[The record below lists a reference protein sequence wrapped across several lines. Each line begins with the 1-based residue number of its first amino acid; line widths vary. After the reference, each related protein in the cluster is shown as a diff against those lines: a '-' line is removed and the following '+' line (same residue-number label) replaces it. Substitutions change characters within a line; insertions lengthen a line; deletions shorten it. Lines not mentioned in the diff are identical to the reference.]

1 MSNPPHVTSTGLLR
15 SGYELFRSLL
25 LDKRYFWGLCGI
37 VVLGDAFLTQLVIHF
52 IPYTEIDW
60 ETYMVHVDSYL
71 KGEQNY
77 AEIVGPTGP
86 LVYPAGH
93 VHIHHFLHRITDAG
107 RNIGLAQ
114 QIYGALYIASLFLVS
129 CVYRQGGAP
138 NWMVLF
144 LPLSKRLHSIFVL
157 RLFNDC
163 WSLVL
168 VHGRHIGIP
177 KSLGRLGHSDFQVGS
192 MLSAPCPN
200 GADEHTSLALSVKMS
215 VLLYLPGLLVILFK
229 RHGLMVT
236 MRHLLVM
243 AVTQI
248 VLGQSFLAEDPWAYL
263 QNAFNLSRVFMYEW
277 TVNWR
282 FLDEQ
287 TFLSRSWA
295 QGLLVGHVSVLVAF
309 GLFRWCRSDGGVS
322 IVLRRG
328 FRHPMRAPV
337 LPPVSA
343 DYVATVLMTSN
354 LIGILFARSLHY
366 QFYSWYF
373 QHLPFLAQRTKY
385 PLLLQLAIIAGI
397 EYAWNVFPSTSL
409 SSGVLL
415 ASNCALVLGIW
426 FGYAEGKPCNLKV
439 E

>member
-1 MSNPPHVTSTGLLR
+1 MSNSTHVISSRFLH
-15 SGYELFRSLL
+15 SGYAFLRSLL
-25 LDKRYFWGLCGI
+25 LDKRYFWGLCCI
-37 VVLGDAFLTQLVIHF
+37 VILGDAFLTQLIIHF

-60 ETYMVHVDSYL
+60 ETYMVHVNLYL
-71 KGEQNY
+71 KGERNY

-114 QIYGALYIASLFLVS
+114 QIYGALYIASLVLVS
-129 CVYRQGGAP
+129 CIYRQGGAP
-138 NWMVLF
+138 NWTVLL

-168 VHGRHIGIP
+168 VQAAILAFQNAADDLGI
-177 KSLGRLGHSDFQVGS
+177 LIF
-192 MLSAPCPN
+192 
-200 GADEHTSLALSVKMS
+200 SLALSVKMS
-215 VLLYLPGLLVILFK
+215 ALLYLPGLLVILFK
-229 RHGLMVT
+229 RHGLMAT
-236 MRHLLVM
+236 MRHLLVV
-243 AVTQI
+243 ATTQI
-248 VLGQSFLAEDPWAYL
+248 VLARSFLAEDARAYF
-263 QNAFNLSRVFMYEW
+263 QNAFDLSRVFMYKW

-295 QGLLVGHVSVLVAF
+295 LGLLVGHVTVLVAF
-309 GLFRWCRSDGGVS
+309 GLFRWCRPDGGVAV
-322 IVLRRG
+322 VLRKG
-328 FRHPMRAPV
+328 FCRPMR
-337 LPPVSA
+337 PPILSPMSA

-385 PLLLQLAIIAGI
+385 PPLLQLVIIIGI

-409 SSGVLL
+409 SSGILL

-426 FGYAEGKPCNLKV
+426 FGYPEGRPVN
-439 E
+439 